1 MRLGRPILVGRPFF
15 CPIMTDTSFSKAY
28 RFFAMGSPCEVR
40 FDADDPDTV
49 QIFGRLAEE
58 EVARIES
65 AYSRYQPD
73 SLLSKVNR
81 SHGAAVEVTP
91 EMAALLGYALE
102 CHVMSDGLF
111 DISCGVLRE
120 IWTFDGSDNVPT
132 PDAVAALLPRIGWDK
147 IAFSGTHITIPSG
160 MEIDFGGLGKEY
172 AVDRVLMLLNSKTD
186 YPFLVNFGGDLRV
199 SGPRR
204 DGRAWRIAIEGV
216 DPGEDSQGLIEIRN
230 GALTTSGDAR
240 RFLLKDGV
248 RYSHILN
255 PKTGWPVENP
265 PRSVT
270 VAAATCME
278 AGILSTLAMASG
290 AAAEAFLETE
300 GVRAWVIR

>member
-1 MRLGRPILVGRPFF
+1 
-15 CPIMTDTSFSKAY
+15 MTDTPSPEAY
-28 RFFAMGSPCEVR
+28 HFFAMGSPCEVR
-40 FDADDPDTV
+40 FDVNDPEAV
-49 QIFGRLAEE
+49 QLFGRIAEE

-65 AYSRYQPD
+65 AYSRYRPD
-73 SLLSKVNR
+73 SLLSLVNR
-81 SHGAAVEVTP
+81 SNGTPIEVTS
-91 EMAALLGYALE
+91 EMAALLSYAQQ
-102 CHVMSDGLF
+102 CHAISDGLF

-120 IWTFDGSDNVPT
+120 VWTFDGSDQLPS

-147 IAFSGTHITIPSG
+147 IAFSGTHITIPPG
-160 MEIDFGGLGKEY
+160 MEIDFGGLGKEF
-172 AVDRVLMLLNSKTD
+172 AVDRVVMLLSRKMKH
-186 YPFLVNFGGDLRV
+186 PFLVNFGGDLRV
-199 SGPRR
+199 SGPRQ

-216 DPGEDSQGLIEIRN
+216 DPGEDSQGLIEIRT

-240 RFLLKDGV
+240 RFLMKDGV

-255 PKTGWPVENP
+255 PKTGWPVEDP

-278 AGILSTLAMASG
+278 AGILSTLAMACG
-290 AAAEAFLETE
+290 TQAEAFLKAE

>member
-1 MRLGRPILVGRPFF
+1 
-15 CPIMTDTSFSKAY
+15 MTDTPSPEAY

-40 FDADDPDTV
+40 FDVDDPEAV
-49 QIFGRLAEE
+49 QLFGRIAEE

-65 AYSRYQPD
+65 AYSRYRPD
-73 SLLSKVNR
+73 SLLSLVNR
-81 SHGAAVEVTP
+81 SNGTPIEVTS
-91 EMAALLGYALE
+91 EMAALLSYAQQ
-102 CHVMSDGLF
+102 CHAISDGLF

-120 IWTFDGSDNVPT
+120 VWTFDGSDQLPS

-147 IAFSGTHITIPSG
+147 IVFSGTHITIPPG
-160 MEIDFGGLGKEY
+160 MEIDFGGLGKEF
-172 AVDRVLMLLNSKTD
+172 AVDRVVMLLSRKTK

-216 DPGEDSQGLIEIRN
+216 DPGEDSQGLIEIRT

-240 RFLLKDGV
+240 RFLMKDGV

-255 PKTGWPVENP
+255 PKTGWPVEDP

-278 AGILSTLAMASG
+278 AGILSTLAMACG
-290 AAAEAFLETE
+290 TQAEAFLKAE